1 MEYRIKKETLQEY
14 LVKNGREAIIENKKY
29 TSGGFLHLIRCKP
42 EISETLAVAIDY
54 TVHNG
59 VFLSAQRMSS
69 F

>member
-1 MEYRIKKETLQEY
+1 